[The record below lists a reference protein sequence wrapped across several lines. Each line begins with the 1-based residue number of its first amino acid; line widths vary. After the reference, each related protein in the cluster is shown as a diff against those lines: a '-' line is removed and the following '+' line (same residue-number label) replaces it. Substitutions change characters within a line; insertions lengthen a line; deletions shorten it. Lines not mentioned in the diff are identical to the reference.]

1 MRKTMAFVGAGLLTA
16 TVAACGGGTQ
26 AAGGDKTLT
35 LAESVTATPWDLAKA
50 SMGPEAQYYQPVYDT
65 LIRLNTKG
73 EPTPNL
79 ATSWSYDKAQTT
91 LTLKLRGG
99 VKFTDGTDLD
109 ADAVR
114 ANLLHT
120 KSGTASAA
128 GEIQDI
134 TGVDVVDAHTVA
146 IKLSHPTAAL
156 LPALGQVSG
165 MMASPKSLDNPKAP
179 VGSGPYKLD
188 ASATT
193 AGQTY
198 TYTRDPG
205 YWNTKAFP
213 YDKIVIKYLADPT
226 ARTNALLSGQLDGA
240 TLNLNRVKT
249 VKGRGLNVVTYQPGD
264 VEGLYIWDRVGKK
277 VPALGKL
284 KVRQALNYAF
294 DKQAI
299 IKSAKTGLGTPTTQL
314 FAKGED
320 GYKAALNDTYSYDP
334 AKARKL
340 LAEAGYP
347 NGFSVTVPD
356 LSAMFPQ
363 EQAALTQSLKDI
375 GIKVKLDN
383 LPGDQVFSAILSGK
397 YALSYFK
404 LGAPTAWD
412 KVQLQLTAKSTWNP
426 FKYSDPKSDDLI
438 ARIGRATGAERE
450 ALFEELNT
458 YVVDQAWNAP
468 WSVIANAYATAKDVK
483 VTPQPGSQYPPI
495 HNYAPAK

>member
-16 TVAACGGGTQ
+16 TITACGGGTQ
-26 AAGGDKTLT
+26 AAGTDKTLT

-50 SMGPEAQYYQPVYDT
+50 SMGPESQYYQPVYDT

-91 LTLKLRGG
+91 LTLKLRKG
-99 VKFTDGTDLD
+99 VKFTDGTPLD
-109 ADAVR
+109 ADAVKKS
-114 ANLLHT
+114 LLHT

-134 TGVDVVDAHTVA
+134 AGVDVVDAQTVA
-146 IKLSHPTAAL
+146 IRLSHPTAAL

-165 MMASPKSLDNPKAP
+165 MIAGPKALGNPRTP

-188 ASATT
+188 TGATT

-198 TYTRDPG
+198 TYARNPD
-205 YWNTKAFP
+205 YWNAKAFP
-213 YDKIVIKYLADPT
+213 YDKIVIKYLGDPT
-226 ARTNALLSGQLDGA
+226 ARTNALMSGQLDGA

-249 VKGRGLNVVTYQPGD
+249 VQGRGLNVVTYQPGD
-264 VEGLYIWDRVGKK
+264 IEGLYIWDRGGKK

-284 KVRQALNYAF
+284 KVRQALNHAF
-294 DKQAI
+294 DRQAI
-299 IKSAKTGLGTPTTQL
+299 IKSAKTGLGTPTTQM

-320 GYKAALNDTYSYDP
+320 GYKAELNDKYPYDP
-334 AKARKL
+334 AKAKAL
-340 LAEAGYP
+340 LAQAGYP
-347 NGFSVTVPD
+347 NGFAVTLPD
-356 LSAMFPQ
+356 LSANFPQ

-375 GIKVKLDN
+375 GIKVKLDTV
-383 LPGDQVFSAILSGK
+383 PGDQVFSAMLSGK
-397 YALSYFK
+397 YPMSYFK

-412 KVQLQLTAKSTWNP
+412 KVQLQLTKKSTWNP
-426 FKYSDPKSDDLI
+426 FKYGDPKADDLV
-438 ARIGRATGAERE
+438 ARIGRTTGAERD
-450 ALFEELNT
+450 ALFTELNT

-483 VTPQPGSQYPPI
+483 VTPQPGTQYPPI
-495 HNYAPAK
+495 YNYTPAK